1 MHLGGSGVALGTS
14 LDLNV
19 PLSTKMSVCNQSP
32 SFGIVTYGQYLAQI
46 KLVIHLWNEH
56 VPEVGRIWC
65 VVWCIVAVVSLIWRH
80 QILDLHFWLKW
91 FLRVTVL
98 EFAFGHIALF
108 FYAKMMEKKTYPS
121 HGWRSKQKFPP
132 HARRQRKQVSAPY
145 LKTIKISA
153 HPMPFCTDPMPHSGE
168 DCSVIILFD
177 PLVTV

>member
-108 FYAKMMEKKTYPS
+108 FYAKMMEIKNVSVPWLKIQT
-121 HGWRSKQKFPP
+121 K
-132 HARRQRKQVSAPY
+132 VSAPCQ
-145 LKTIKISA
+145 KTEETSFRPIPKN
-153 HPMPFCTDPMPHSGE
+153 D
-168 DCSVIILFD
+168 
-177 PLVTV
+177 